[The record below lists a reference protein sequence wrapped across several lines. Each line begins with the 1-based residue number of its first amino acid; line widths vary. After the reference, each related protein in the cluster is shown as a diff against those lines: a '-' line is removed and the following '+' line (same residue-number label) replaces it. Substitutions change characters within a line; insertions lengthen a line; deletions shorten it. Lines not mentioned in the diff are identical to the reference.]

1 MPDIGVFHPQLAH
14 FVIAGLALGC
24 FFRWVSVTGKLTWT
38 DRAAT
43 ALLLMGTVAAV
54 LSVQSGTQTH
64 ELSER
69 IPGGIAA
76 AVRAHEDA
84 GHDVRNFFF
93 FVAAL
98 EIAALL
104 PPLAKW
110 KKWIVIASAVA
121 CVWGAYEIYDVGRLG
136 GVLVYSYAGGVGERS
151 GDSVDINN
159 TIVAALYNRALLD
172 REQKNAAGAA
182 QEFEELA
189 RRFPND
195 PSLQLAYAQ
204 SLVMDKKDAIG
215 AMAQLAKI
223 PAPPDTS
230 RMWGRYQMARADAFA
245 LAGQTDSARAILT
258 ALVAKFPQ
266 SQRIKDKLAH
276 LPAP

>member
-1 MPDIGVFHPQLAH
+1 MP
-14 FVIAGLALGC
+14 
-24 FFRWVSVTGKLTWT
+24 WT

-43 ALLLMGTVAAV
+43 TLLLLGTVAAV
-54 LSVQSGTQTH
+54 LAVTSGTQTH

-84 GHDVRNFFF
+84 GHDVRNFFL

-110 KKWIVIASAVA
+110 RKWILIASGVA
-121 CVWGAYEIYDVGRLG
+121 CVWGAYDIYDVGRLG
-136 GVLVYSYAGGVGERS
+136 GVLVYSYAGGVGERTE
-151 GDSVDINN
+151 DTLDVNN

-189 RRFPND
+189 RRFPANQQ
-195 PSLQLAYAQ
+195 LQLAYAQ
-204 SLVMDKKDAIG
+204 SLVTDKKDAVG
-215 AMAQLAKI
+215 AMAVLAKI

-230 RMWGRYQMARADAFA
+230 RMWGRYQMTRADAFA

-266 SQRIKDKLAH
+266 SERIKKKLAD
-276 LPAP
+276 LK